1 LGNSKDY
8 LTFTIKGKD
17 EFSGTMDKLGSK
29 LSAAKVPILAIGA
42 AAAASAVGV
51 FALTKNVAD
60 SFDKVQKFSDRIGIS
75 TEAMSK
81 LNHIADLSG
90 ISTQAMGTSIQRMTR
105 RISEASVGTG
115 VAVKAL
121 EELGISV
128 DSIKNKKPDEQ
139 FADIADAMHGMEK
152 QSDKVR
158 LAMALFD
165 TEGVSMLQSMKDG
178 SKGIKEMGDEAEKLG
193 LVISGDAGE
202 AAANFNDSM
211 LRMSS
216 SIKGISNT
224 MAVEL
229 MPVMTRVMNGIS
241 KLVVDNKET
250 FAALGEGI
258 KTAFNGVVISIKGV
272 VHVLMFFKEAIVTVK
287 GTMESFFET
296 TTKGWDSFVDGAK
309 GALTAIGA
317 VESEMI
323 KINEAAAQA
332 ASPYSWDDNSKGYG
346 SKQETS
352 SASDNN
358 LPDITG
364 LSLKGGLI
372 GKLQEEQLKTTIDN
386 IRKTKKEII
395 AQVSEVNQI
404 LSESSALKDDASNGL
419 YPFTDLN
426 VARSNENILNENENQ
441 KIALENLR
449 VIYEEHTLSE
459 DERLELWREEELA
472 RVDDHEEGKRMIE
485 EMYAAKKKKN
495 EDKRRKIK
503 AKDEQKDQAKKE
515 LLQKQANERE
525 LAVSNKRY
533 DNLHSLA
540 TLFGKKGAVLSSALA
555 IFQTRNDTKAAAIS
569 AYKAMAGIPVVGPA
583 LGAAAAAAAI
593 AFGNSQ
599 VAAISGN
606 LLGIAHDGMDY
617 IPREGTYLLDRGE
630 KVLSPRQ
637 NIDLTNF
644 LDDEKTRNGGGGNR
658 PTAIDAG
665 LDGEQG
671 NITINIE
678 VLPNA
683 TNADAML
690 SMDKNDW
697 EDIVIDQIMPAM
709 AILKKQGMDYE
720 TI

>member
-346 SKQETS
+346 SKPKETT
-352 SASDNN
+352 SDNDT
-358 LPDITG
+358 PDITS

-372 GKLQEEQLKTTIDN
+372 GKLQDDQIKSTVEN
-386 IRKTKKEII
+386 IKKAKEII
-395 AQVSEVNQI
+395 VKQIEDINRVISDSTTKTDEVST
-404 LSESSALKDDASNGL
+404 GTHP
-419 YPFTDLN
+419 YTDKN
-426 VARSNENILNENENQ
+426 IEKSKENIVKENENQ
-441 KIALENLR
+441 TIALENLR
-449 VIYEEHTLSE
+449 LIYQEHTLSE

-485 EMYAAKKKKN
+485 EMYALKKKKR
-495 EDKRRKIK
+495 EDKRRKTK
-503 AKDEQKDQAKKE
+503 AKEEQKDQAKKE

-533 DNLHSLA
+533 DNLQNLA

-555 IFQTRNDTKAAAIS
+555 VFQTRNDTKAAAIA

-599 VAAISGN
+599 VSAISGN

-644 LDDEKTRNGGGGNR
+644 LDDEKARNGGGGNR

-665 LDGEQG
+665 LGGEQG